1 MTTAGRGTDVVL
13 NSAVSLDVQIA
24 CDAPDVPAAGD
35 IRQWVGAAYER
46 AQFAADHDIEIA
58 VRVVEEDEIRTL
70 NREYR
75 QQDKPTNVLSFP
87 AAMIEG
93 LPQDQALTLGDIVV
107 CASIVRAEAAEQGKS
122 IADHWAHMLVH
133 GTLHLLGYDHMT
145 ELEAAEMEGLE
156 SRILIEHGIADP
168 YGAP

>member
-1 MTTAGRGTDVVL
+1 MTAGRRNDAVL
-13 NSAVSLDVQIA
+13 SGAVSLDVQIA
-24 CDAPDVPAAGD
+24 SDAPDVPADDA
-35 IRQWVGAAYER
+35 IRQWVIAAYDR
-46 AQFAADHDIEIA
+46 AQFAADRDVEIA
-58 VRVVEEDEIRTL
+58 VRVVDEDEIRTL
-70 NREYR
+70 NRDFR
-75 QQDKPTNVLSFP
+75 QQDMPTNVLSFP

-145 ELEAAEMEGLE
+145 KLEAAEMEGLE
-156 SRILIEHGIADP
+156 SQILIAHGIADP
-168 YGAP
+168 YGAS

>member
-1 MTTAGRGTDVVL
+1 L
-13 NSAVSLDVQIA
+13 SNAVSLDVQIA
-24 CDAPDVPAAGD
+24 CDAPDVPAAVD

-46 AQFAADHDIEIA
+46 AQFTADHDIEIA

-70 NREYR
+70 NRDYR

-133 GTLHLLGYDHMT
+133 ATLHLLGYDHMT
-145 ELEAAEMEGLE
+145 ELEAAEMERLE

-168 YGAP
+168 HGAS